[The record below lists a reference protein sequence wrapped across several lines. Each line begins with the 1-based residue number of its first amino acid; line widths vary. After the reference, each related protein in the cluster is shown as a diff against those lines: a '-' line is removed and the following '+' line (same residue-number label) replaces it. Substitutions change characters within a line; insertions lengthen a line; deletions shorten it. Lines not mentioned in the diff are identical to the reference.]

1 MVGEEGGK
9 SWGTMLVAL
18 LAPRGWVCVL
28 GSHGPGLPSRTS
40 SLILGPSEVSV
51 LGRAG
56 VSLTAERAS
65 CRLPSSF
72 RLEGS
77 WPDPLQGAPLG
88 SQGFKEEAEDR
99 ALGGWGMP
107 LRGAQFYLG
116 DGKAGNEL

>member
-99 ALGGWGMP
+99 SGGVGHASPGGSVLFGGWKGW
-107 LRGAQFYLG
+107 
-116 DGKAGNEL
+116 E